1 MPLAK
6 KKRLFL
12 AVGEAFLSEDSEA
25 PLSLANQALWNDL
38 LATFTSL
45 KAGLQVQDFAVRVTK
60 WYIKKGTFL
69 KRYITKRYVTKRYSI
84 TKQYVYGTKW

>member
-45 KAGLQVQDFAVRVTK
+45 KAGLQVHDFAVRVQNGTSQNGTLK
-60 WYIKKGTFL
+60 NGTFHN
-69 KRYITKRYVTKRYSI
+69 
-84 TKQYVYGTKW
+84 GT